1 MGKGGRSS
9 TEMASRIADLR
20 ADLTKAKDLSQSNL
34 AAEIRKM
41 GFSCLA
47 CGECCRGEDNS
58 VLVFPREIRRIQEAT
73 GLSWQEAAE
82 PPEEGEW
89 DTEGHFHTL
98 EWRLAKVGEACR
110 FYQEGRCTIYSVRP
124 MLCRTYPFYLDDCAL
139 RCSECRGLLE
149 HGLEKR
155 RTCPLEP
162 KPTCKNCRIH
172 CYSREYRAKIR
183 EIMAFSGRKMILRGR
198 LDYLWHY
205 FF

>member
-1 MGKGGRSS
+1 MATFT
-9 TEMASRIADLR
+9 TEQCRDL
-20 ADLTKAKDLSQSNL
+20 K
-34 AAEIRKM
+34 
-41 GFSCLA
+41 
-47 CGECCRGEDNS
+47 
-58 VLVFPREIRRIQEAT
+58 VLVQFVRIYCQARHADAPR
-73 GLSWQEAAE
+73 SPAE
-82 PPEEGEW
+82 LPEE
-89 DTEGHFHTL
+89 
-98 EWRLAKVGEACR
+98 VGTMFR
-110 FYQEGRCTIYSVRP
+110 RP
-124 MLCRTYPFYLDDCAL
+124 VQLCPD
-139 RCSECRGLLE
+139 CRGLLE